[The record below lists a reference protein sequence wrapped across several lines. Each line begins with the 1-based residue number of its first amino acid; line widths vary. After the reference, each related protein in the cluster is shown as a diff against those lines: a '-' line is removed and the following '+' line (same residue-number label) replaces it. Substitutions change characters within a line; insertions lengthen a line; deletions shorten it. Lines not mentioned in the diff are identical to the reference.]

1 MGLDILAFVVPIILI
16 LVVVVIFLSFV
27 PLGLWISA
35 ISAGVKVSIFSLVGM
50 RLRRVRADKIIR
62 PLIKA
67 QKAGMNVNANQL
79 ESHLLSGGR
88 VDNVVDAL
96 IAAHRANLDLSFER
110 AAAIDLAGRN
120 VFEAVRMSVTPKII
134 ETPWISAVAI
144 DGIEVKVIA
153 KVTVRA
159 NLARLV
165 GGAGEETI
173 IARVGEGI
181 VTTVGSSQ
189 SHKSVLENPDLISRT
204 VLAKGLDS
212 GDMLLKAE
220 VEITDEDTF
229 ATIHDKMAV
238 TGANLL
244 LDTLDQLEA
253 GTLERIPQDHDAAT
267 YVPMIT
273 KETGHIDWSKNRQDI
288 INLIRGL
295 NPVPAAYTI
304 YEEEVLKIFGASLSD
319 VQANSA
325 ANGEIVAVVKKG
337 FVVKCGDGCLLITE
351 VQARGGKR
359 MMTDAYLR
367 GHAMK
372 EGILLQ

>member
-1 MGLDILAFVVPIILI
+1 MRVIFMGTPDFAVPSLEALLTKHEVV
-16 LVVVVIFLSFV
+16 LVVTQPDKPKGRGKKMVPTPVKACALEHGIPVLQPEKVKEPEFV
-27 PLGLWISA
+27 EQ
-35 ISAGVKVSIFSLVGM
+35 
-50 RLRRVRADKIIR
+50 LRSY
-62 PLIKA
+62 
-67 QKAGMNVNANQL
+67 
-79 ESHLLSGGR
+79 E
-88 VDNVVDAL
+88 
-96 IAAHRANLDLSFER
+96 
-110 AAAIDLAGRN
+110 
-120 VFEAVRMSVTPKII
+120 
-134 ETPWISAVAI
+134 
-144 DGIEVKVIA
+144 
-153 KVTVRA
+153 
-159 NLARLV
+159 
-165 GGAGEETI
+165 
-173 IARVGEGI
+173 
-181 VTTVGSSQ
+181 
-189 SHKSVLENPDLISRT
+189 PDLIAVTAFGQILSEPILEMPKYGCINVHGSLLPKYRGAAPMQWSIIDGEKVT
-204 VLAKGLDS
+204 GITTMYMAKGLDS

-267 YVPMIT
+267 YAPMIT

-304 YEEEVLKIFGASLSD
+304 YEEEVLKIFGAVISD
-319 VQANSA
+319 VQADDA

-351 VQARGGKR
+351 VQSRGGKR

>member
-1 MGLDILAFVVPIILI
+1 MRVIFMGTPDFAVPSLEALLTKHEVV
-16 LVVVVIFLSFV
+16 LVVTQPDKPKGRGKKMVPTPVKACALEHGIPVLQPEKVKEPEFV
-27 PLGLWISA
+27 EQ
-35 ISAGVKVSIFSLVGM
+35 
-50 RLRRVRADKIIR
+50 LRSY
-62 PLIKA
+62 
-67 QKAGMNVNANQL
+67 
-79 ESHLLSGGR
+79 E
-88 VDNVVDAL
+88 
-96 IAAHRANLDLSFER
+96 
-110 AAAIDLAGRN
+110 
-120 VFEAVRMSVTPKII
+120 
-134 ETPWISAVAI
+134 
-144 DGIEVKVIA
+144 
-153 KVTVRA
+153 
-159 NLARLV
+159 
-165 GGAGEETI
+165 
-173 IARVGEGI
+173 
-181 VTTVGSSQ
+181 
-189 SHKSVLENPDLISRT
+189 PDLIAVTAFGQILSEPILEMPKYGCINVHGSLLPKYRGAAPMQWSIIDGEKVT
-204 VLAKGLDS
+204 GITTMYMAKGLDS

-267 YVPMIT
+267 YAPMIT

-304 YEEEVLKIFGASLSD
+304 YEEEVLKIFGAVISD
-319 VQANSA
+319 VQADDA

-337 FVVKCGDGCLLITE
+337 FVVKCGGGCLLITE

>member
-1 MGLDILAFVVPIILI
+1 MRIIFMGTPDFAVPSLEALLTKHEVV
-16 LVVVVIFLSFV
+16 LVVTQPDKPKGRGKKMVPTPVKACALEHGIPVLQPEKVKEPEFV
-27 PLGLWISA
+27 EQ
-35 ISAGVKVSIFSLVGM
+35 
-50 RLRRVRADKIIR
+50 LRSY
-62 PLIKA
+62 
-67 QKAGMNVNANQL
+67 
-79 ESHLLSGGR
+79 E
-88 VDNVVDAL
+88 
-96 IAAHRANLDLSFER
+96 
-110 AAAIDLAGRN
+110 
-120 VFEAVRMSVTPKII
+120 
-134 ETPWISAVAI
+134 
-144 DGIEVKVIA
+144 
-153 KVTVRA
+153 
-159 NLARLV
+159 
-165 GGAGEETI
+165 
-173 IARVGEGI
+173 
-181 VTTVGSSQ
+181 
-189 SHKSVLENPDLISRT
+189 PDLIAVTAFGQILSEPILEMPKYGCINVHGSLLPKYRGAAPMQWSIIDGEKVT
-204 VLAKGLDS
+204 GITTMYMAKGLDS

-267 YVPMIT
+267 YAPMIT
-273 KETGHIDWSKNRQDI
+273 KETGHIDWSKNRKDI

-304 YEEEVLKIFGASLSD
+304 YEEEVLKIFGAVISD
-319 VQANSA
+319 VQADDA

>member
-1 MGLDILAFVVPIILI
+1 MRVIFMGTPDFAVPSLEALLTKHEVV
-16 LVVVVIFLSFV
+16 LVVTQPDKPKGRGKKMVPTPVKACALEHGIPVLQPEKVKEPEFV
-27 PLGLWISA
+27 EQ
-35 ISAGVKVSIFSLVGM
+35 
-50 RLRRVRADKIIR
+50 LRSY
-62 PLIKA
+62 
-67 QKAGMNVNANQL
+67 
-79 ESHLLSGGR
+79 E
-88 VDNVVDAL
+88 
-96 IAAHRANLDLSFER
+96 
-110 AAAIDLAGRN
+110 
-120 VFEAVRMSVTPKII
+120 
-134 ETPWISAVAI
+134 
-144 DGIEVKVIA
+144 
-153 KVTVRA
+153 
-159 NLARLV
+159 
-165 GGAGEETI
+165 
-173 IARVGEGI
+173 
-181 VTTVGSSQ
+181 
-189 SHKSVLENPDLISRT
+189 PDLIAVTAFGQILSEPILEMPKYGCINVHGSLLPKYRGAAPMQWSIIDGEKVT
-204 VLAKGLDS
+204 GITTMYMAKGLDS

-267 YVPMIT
+267 YAPMIT

-325 ANGEIVAVVKKG
+325 ANGEIVAVVKKD

>member
-1 MGLDILAFVVPIILI
+1 MRVIFMGTPDFAVPSLEALLTKHEVV
-16 LVVVVIFLSFV
+16 LVVTQPDKPKGRGKKMVPTPVKACALEHGIPVLQPEKVKEPEFV
-27 PLGLWISA
+27 EQ
-35 ISAGVKVSIFSLVGM
+35 
-50 RLRRVRADKIIR
+50 LRSY
-62 PLIKA
+62 
-67 QKAGMNVNANQL
+67 
-79 ESHLLSGGR
+79 E
-88 VDNVVDAL
+88 
-96 IAAHRANLDLSFER
+96 
-110 AAAIDLAGRN
+110 
-120 VFEAVRMSVTPKII
+120 
-134 ETPWISAVAI
+134 
-144 DGIEVKVIA
+144 
-153 KVTVRA
+153 
-159 NLARLV
+159 
-165 GGAGEETI
+165 
-173 IARVGEGI
+173 
-181 VTTVGSSQ
+181 
-189 SHKSVLENPDLISRT
+189 PDLIAVTAFGQILSEPILEMPKYGCINVHGSLLPKYRGAAPMQWSIIDGEKVT
-204 VLAKGLDS
+204 GITTMYMAKGLDS

-267 YVPMIT
+267 YAPMIT

-304 YEEEVLKIFGASLSD
+304 YEEEVLKIFGAVISD
-319 VQANSA
+319 VQADDA

-337 FVVKCGDGCLLITE
+337 FVVKCGDGCMLITE

>member
-1 MGLDILAFVVPIILI
+1 MRVIFMGTPDFAVPSLEALLTKHEVV
-16 LVVVVIFLSFV
+16 LVVTQPDKPKGRGKKMVPTPVKACALEHGIPVLQPEKVKEPEFV
-27 PLGLWISA
+27 EQ
-35 ISAGVKVSIFSLVGM
+35 
-50 RLRRVRADKIIR
+50 LRSY
-62 PLIKA
+62 
-67 QKAGMNVNANQL
+67 
-79 ESHLLSGGR
+79 E
-88 VDNVVDAL
+88 
-96 IAAHRANLDLSFER
+96 
-110 AAAIDLAGRN
+110 
-120 VFEAVRMSVTPKII
+120 
-134 ETPWISAVAI
+134 
-144 DGIEVKVIA
+144 
-153 KVTVRA
+153 
-159 NLARLV
+159 
-165 GGAGEETI
+165 
-173 IARVGEGI
+173 
-181 VTTVGSSQ
+181 
-189 SHKSVLENPDLISRT
+189 PDLIAVTAFGQILSEPILEMPKYGCINVHGSLLPKYRGAAPMQWSIIDGEKVT
-204 VLAKGLDS
+204 GITTMYMAKGLDS

-267 YVPMIT
+267 YAPMIT

-304 YEEEVLKIFGASLSD
+304 YEEEVLKIFGAVVSD
-319 VQANSA
+319 VQADGA

>member
-1 MGLDILAFVVPIILI
+1 MRVIFMGTPDFAVPSLEALLTKHEVV
-16 LVVVVIFLSFV
+16 LVVTQPDKPKGRGKKMVPTPVKACALEHGIPVLQPEKVKEPEFV
-27 PLGLWISA
+27 EQ
-35 ISAGVKVSIFSLVGM
+35 
-50 RLRRVRADKIIR
+50 LRSY
-62 PLIKA
+62 
-67 QKAGMNVNANQL
+67 
-79 ESHLLSGGR
+79 E
-88 VDNVVDAL
+88 
-96 IAAHRANLDLSFER
+96 
-110 AAAIDLAGRN
+110 
-120 VFEAVRMSVTPKII
+120 
-134 ETPWISAVAI
+134 
-144 DGIEVKVIA
+144 
-153 KVTVRA
+153 
-159 NLARLV
+159 
-165 GGAGEETI
+165 
-173 IARVGEGI
+173 
-181 VTTVGSSQ
+181 
-189 SHKSVLENPDLISRT
+189 PDLIAVTAFGQILSEPILEMPKYGCINVHGSLLPKYRGAAPMQWSIIDGEKVT
-204 VLAKGLDS
+204 GITTMYMAKGLDS

-267 YVPMIT
+267 YAPMIT

-295 NPVPAAYTI
+295 NPVPAAYSI
-304 YEEEVLKIFGASLSD
+304 YEEEVLKIFGAVISD
-319 VQANSA
+319 VQADDA

>member
-1 MGLDILAFVVPIILI
+1 MRVIFMGTPDFAVPSLEALLTKHEVV
-16 LVVVVIFLSFV
+16 LVVTQPDKPKGRGKKMVPTPVKACALEHGIPVLQPEKVKEPEFV
-27 PLGLWISA
+27 EQ
-35 ISAGVKVSIFSLVGM
+35 
-50 RLRRVRADKIIR
+50 LRSY
-62 PLIKA
+62 
-67 QKAGMNVNANQL
+67 
-79 ESHLLSGGR
+79 E
-88 VDNVVDAL
+88 
-96 IAAHRANLDLSFER
+96 
-110 AAAIDLAGRN
+110 
-120 VFEAVRMSVTPKII
+120 
-134 ETPWISAVAI
+134 
-144 DGIEVKVIA
+144 
-153 KVTVRA
+153 
-159 NLARLV
+159 
-165 GGAGEETI
+165 
-173 IARVGEGI
+173 
-181 VTTVGSSQ
+181 
-189 SHKSVLENPDLISRT
+189 PDLIAVTAFGQILSEPILEMPKYGCINVHGSLLPKYRGAAPMQWSIIDGEKVT
-204 VLAKGLDS
+204 GITTMYMAKGLDS

-267 YVPMIT
+267 YAPMIT

-304 YEEEVLKIFGASLSD
+304 YEEEVLKIFGAVMSD
-319 VQANSA
+319 VQADGA

>member
-1 MGLDILAFVVPIILI
+1 MRVIFMGTPDFAVPSLEALLTKHEVV
-16 LVVVVIFLSFV
+16 LVVTQPDKPKGRGKKMVPTPVKACALEHGIPVLQPEKVKEPEFV
-27 PLGLWISA
+27 EQ
-35 ISAGVKVSIFSLVGM
+35 
-50 RLRRVRADKIIR
+50 LRSY
-62 PLIKA
+62 
-67 QKAGMNVNANQL
+67 
-79 ESHLLSGGR
+79 E
-88 VDNVVDAL
+88 
-96 IAAHRANLDLSFER
+96 
-110 AAAIDLAGRN
+110 
-120 VFEAVRMSVTPKII
+120 
-134 ETPWISAVAI
+134 
-144 DGIEVKVIA
+144 
-153 KVTVRA
+153 
-159 NLARLV
+159 
-165 GGAGEETI
+165 
-173 IARVGEGI
+173 
-181 VTTVGSSQ
+181 
-189 SHKSVLENPDLISRT
+189 PDLIAVTAFGQILSEPILEMPKYGCINVHGSLLPKYRGAAPMQWSIIDGEKVT
-204 VLAKGLDS
+204 GITTMYMAKGLDS

-267 YVPMIT
+267 YAPIIT

-304 YEEEVLKIFGASLSD
+304 YEEEVLKIFGAALSD
-319 VQANSA
+319 VQADSA
-325 ANGEIVAVVKKG
+325 ANGEIVAVMKKG

>member
-1 MGLDILAFVVPIILI
+1 MRVIFMGTPDFAVPSLEALLTKHEVV
-16 LVVVVIFLSFV
+16 LVVTQPDKPKGRGKKMVPTPVKACALEHGIPVLQPEKVKEPEFV
-27 PLGLWISA
+27 EQ
-35 ISAGVKVSIFSLVGM
+35 
-50 RLRRVRADKIIR
+50 LRSY
-62 PLIKA
+62 
-67 QKAGMNVNANQL
+67 
-79 ESHLLSGGR
+79 E
-88 VDNVVDAL
+88 
-96 IAAHRANLDLSFER
+96 
-110 AAAIDLAGRN
+110 
-120 VFEAVRMSVTPKII
+120 
-134 ETPWISAVAI
+134 
-144 DGIEVKVIA
+144 
-153 KVTVRA
+153 
-159 NLARLV
+159 
-165 GGAGEETI
+165 
-173 IARVGEGI
+173 
-181 VTTVGSSQ
+181 
-189 SHKSVLENPDLISRT
+189 PDLIAVTAFGQILSEPILEIPKYGCINVHGSLLPKYRGAAPMQWSIIDGEKVT
-204 VLAKGLDS
+204 GITTMYMAKGLDS

-267 YVPMIT
+267 YAPMIT

-304 YEEEVLKIFGASLSD
+304 YEEEVLKIFGAVISD
-319 VQANSA
+319 VQADGA

>member
-1 MGLDILAFVVPIILI
+1 MRVIFMGTPDFAVPSLEALLTKHEVV
-16 LVVVVIFLSFV
+16 LVVTQPDKPKGRGKKMVPTPVKACALEHGIAVLQPEKVKEPEFV
-27 PLGLWISA
+27 EQ
-35 ISAGVKVSIFSLVGM
+35 
-50 RLRRVRADKIIR
+50 LRSY
-62 PLIKA
+62 
-67 QKAGMNVNANQL
+67 
-79 ESHLLSGGR
+79 E
-88 VDNVVDAL
+88 
-96 IAAHRANLDLSFER
+96 
-110 AAAIDLAGRN
+110 
-120 VFEAVRMSVTPKII
+120 
-134 ETPWISAVAI
+134 
-144 DGIEVKVIA
+144 
-153 KVTVRA
+153 
-159 NLARLV
+159 
-165 GGAGEETI
+165 
-173 IARVGEGI
+173 
-181 VTTVGSSQ
+181 
-189 SHKSVLENPDLISRT
+189 PDLIAVTAFGQILSEPILEMPKYGCINVHGSLLPKYRGAAPMQWSIIDGEKVT
-204 VLAKGLDS
+204 GITTMYMAKGLDS

-267 YVPMIT
+267 YAPMIT

-304 YEEEVLKIFGASLSD
+304 YEEEVLKIFGAVISD
-319 VQANSA
+319 VQADDA

>member
-1 MGLDILAFVVPIILI
+1 MRVIFMGTPDFAVPSLEALLTKHEVV
-16 LVVVVIFLSFV
+16 LVVTQPDKPKGRGKKMVPTPVKACALEHGIPVLQPEKVKEPEFV
-27 PLGLWISA
+27 EQ
-35 ISAGVKVSIFSLVGM
+35 
-50 RLRRVRADKIIR
+50 LRSY
-62 PLIKA
+62 
-67 QKAGMNVNANQL
+67 
-79 ESHLLSGGR
+79 E
-88 VDNVVDAL
+88 
-96 IAAHRANLDLSFER
+96 
-110 AAAIDLAGRN
+110 
-120 VFEAVRMSVTPKII
+120 
-134 ETPWISAVAI
+134 
-144 DGIEVKVIA
+144 
-153 KVTVRA
+153 
-159 NLARLV
+159 
-165 GGAGEETI
+165 
-173 IARVGEGI
+173 
-181 VTTVGSSQ
+181 
-189 SHKSVLENPDLISRT
+189 PDLIAVTAFGQILSEPILEMPKYGCINVHGSLLPKYRGAAPMQWSIIDGEKVT
-204 VLAKGLDS
+204 GITTMYMAKGLDS

-267 YVPMIT
+267 YAPMIT

-304 YEEEVLKIFGASLSD
+304 YEEEVLKIFGAVISD
-319 VQANSA
+319 VQANDA

>member
-1 MGLDILAFVVPIILI
+1 MPSLEALLTKHEVV
-16 LVVVVIFLSFV
+16 LVVTQPDKPKGRGKKMVPTPVKACALEHGIPVLQPEKVKEPEFV
-27 PLGLWISA
+27 EQ
-35 ISAGVKVSIFSLVGM
+35 
-50 RLRRVRADKIIR
+50 LRSY
-62 PLIKA
+62 
-67 QKAGMNVNANQL
+67 
-79 ESHLLSGGR
+79 E
-88 VDNVVDAL
+88 
-96 IAAHRANLDLSFER
+96 
-110 AAAIDLAGRN
+110 
-120 VFEAVRMSVTPKII
+120 
-134 ETPWISAVAI
+134 
-144 DGIEVKVIA
+144 
-153 KVTVRA
+153 
-159 NLARLV
+159 
-165 GGAGEETI
+165 
-173 IARVGEGI
+173 
-181 VTTVGSSQ
+181 
-189 SHKSVLENPDLISRT
+189 PDLIAVTAFGQILSEPILEMPKYGCINVHGSLLPKYRGAAPMQWSIIDGEKVT
-204 VLAKGLDS
+204 GITTMYMAKGLDS

-267 YVPMIT
+267 YAPMIT

-304 YEEEVLKIFGASLSD
+304 YEEEVLKIFGAVISD
-319 VQANSA
+319 VQVDDA

>member
-1 MGLDILAFVVPIILI
+1 MRVIFMGTPDFAVPSLEALLTKHEVV
-16 LVVVVIFLSFV
+16 LVVTQPDKPKGRGKKMVPTPVKACALEHGIPVLQPEKVKEPEFV
-27 PLGLWISA
+27 EQ
-35 ISAGVKVSIFSLVGM
+35 
-50 RLRRVRADKIIR
+50 LRSY
-62 PLIKA
+62 
-67 QKAGMNVNANQL
+67 
-79 ESHLLSGGR
+79 E
-88 VDNVVDAL
+88 
-96 IAAHRANLDLSFER
+96 
-110 AAAIDLAGRN
+110 
-120 VFEAVRMSVTPKII
+120 
-134 ETPWISAVAI
+134 
-144 DGIEVKVIA
+144 
-153 KVTVRA
+153 
-159 NLARLV
+159 
-165 GGAGEETI
+165 
-173 IARVGEGI
+173 
-181 VTTVGSSQ
+181 
-189 SHKSVLENPDLISRT
+189 PDLIAVTAFGQILSEPILEMPKYGCINVHGSLLPKYRGAAPMQWSIINGEKVT
-204 VLAKGLDS
+204 GITTMYMAKGLDS

-244 LDTLDQLEA
+244 LDTLEQLEA

-267 YVPMIT
+267 YAPMIT

-295 NPVPAAYTI
+295 NPAPAAYTI
-304 YEEEVLKIFGASLSD
+304 YEEEVLKIFGAVISD
-319 VQANSA
+319 VQADGA

>member
-1 MGLDILAFVVPIILI
+1 MRVIFMGTPDFAVPSLEALLTKHEVV
-16 LVVVVIFLSFV
+16 LVVTQPDKPKGRGKKMVPTPVKACALEHGIPVLQPEKVKEPEFV
-27 PLGLWISA
+27 EQ
-35 ISAGVKVSIFSLVGM
+35 
-50 RLRRVRADKIIR
+50 LRSY
-62 PLIKA
+62 
-67 QKAGMNVNANQL
+67 
-79 ESHLLSGGR
+79 E
-88 VDNVVDAL
+88 
-96 IAAHRANLDLSFER
+96 
-110 AAAIDLAGRN
+110 
-120 VFEAVRMSVTPKII
+120 
-134 ETPWISAVAI
+134 
-144 DGIEVKVIA
+144 
-153 KVTVRA
+153 
-159 NLARLV
+159 
-165 GGAGEETI
+165 
-173 IARVGEGI
+173 
-181 VTTVGSSQ
+181 
-189 SHKSVLENPDLISRT
+189 PDLIAVTAFGQILSEPILEMPKYGCINVHGSLLPKYRGAAPMQWSIIDGEKVT
-204 VLAKGLDS
+204 GITTMYMAKGLDS

-267 YVPMIT
+267 YAPMIT

-304 YEEEVLKIFGASLSD
+304 YEEEVLKIFSAVISD
-319 VQANSA
+319 VQADDA

>member
-1 MGLDILAFVVPIILI
+1 MRVIFMGTPDFAVPSLEALLTKHEVV
-16 LVVVVIFLSFV
+16 LVVTQPDKPKGRGKKMVPTPVKACALEHGIPVLQPEKVKEPEFV
-27 PLGLWISA
+27 EQ
-35 ISAGVKVSIFSLVGM
+35 
-50 RLRRVRADKIIR
+50 LRSY
-62 PLIKA
+62 
-67 QKAGMNVNANQL
+67 
-79 ESHLLSGGR
+79 E
-88 VDNVVDAL
+88 
-96 IAAHRANLDLSFER
+96 
-110 AAAIDLAGRN
+110 
-120 VFEAVRMSVTPKII
+120 
-134 ETPWISAVAI
+134 
-144 DGIEVKVIA
+144 
-153 KVTVRA
+153 
-159 NLARLV
+159 
-165 GGAGEETI
+165 
-173 IARVGEGI
+173 
-181 VTTVGSSQ
+181 
-189 SHKSVLENPDLISRT
+189 PDLIAVTAFGQILSEPILEMPKYGCINVHGSLLPKYRGAAPMQWSIIDGEKVT
-204 VLAKGLDS
+204 GITTMYMAKGVDS

-267 YVPMIT
+267 YAPMIT

-304 YEEEVLKIFGASLSD
+304 YEEEVLKIFGAVISD
-319 VQANSA
+319 VQADGA

>member
-1 MGLDILAFVVPIILI
+1 MRVIFMGTPDFAVPSLEALLTKHEVV
-16 LVVVVIFLSFV
+16 LVVTQPDKPKGRGKKMVPTPVKACALEHGIPVLQPEKVKEPEFV
-27 PLGLWISA
+27 EQ
-35 ISAGVKVSIFSLVGM
+35 
-50 RLRRVRADKIIR
+50 LRSY
-62 PLIKA
+62 
-67 QKAGMNVNANQL
+67 
-79 ESHLLSGGR
+79 E
-88 VDNVVDAL
+88 
-96 IAAHRANLDLSFER
+96 
-110 AAAIDLAGRN
+110 
-120 VFEAVRMSVTPKII
+120 
-134 ETPWISAVAI
+134 
-144 DGIEVKVIA
+144 
-153 KVTVRA
+153 
-159 NLARLV
+159 
-165 GGAGEETI
+165 
-173 IARVGEGI
+173 
-181 VTTVGSSQ
+181 
-189 SHKSVLENPDLISRT
+189 PDLIAVTAFGQILSEPILEMPKYGCINVHGSLLPKYRGAAPMQWSIIDGEKVT
-204 VLAKGLDS
+204 GITTMYMAKGLDS

-238 TGANLL
+238 TGTNLL

-267 YVPMIT
+267 YAPMIT

-304 YEEEVLKIFGASLSD
+304 YEEEVLKIFGAALSD
-319 VQANSA
+319 VQADSA

>member
-1 MGLDILAFVVPIILI
+1 MRVIFMGTPDFAVPSLEALLTKHEVV
-16 LVVVVIFLSFV
+16 LVVTQPDKPKGRGKKMVPTPVKACALEHGIPVLQPEKVKEPEFV
-27 PLGLWISA
+27 EQ
-35 ISAGVKVSIFSLVGM
+35 
-50 RLRRVRADKIIR
+50 LRSY
-62 PLIKA
+62 
-67 QKAGMNVNANQL
+67 
-79 ESHLLSGGR
+79 E
-88 VDNVVDAL
+88 
-96 IAAHRANLDLSFER
+96 
-110 AAAIDLAGRN
+110 
-120 VFEAVRMSVTPKII
+120 
-134 ETPWISAVAI
+134 
-144 DGIEVKVIA
+144 
-153 KVTVRA
+153 
-159 NLARLV
+159 
-165 GGAGEETI
+165 
-173 IARVGEGI
+173 
-181 VTTVGSSQ
+181 
-189 SHKSVLENPDLISRT
+189 PDLIAVTAFGQILSEPILEMPKYGCINVHGSLLPKYRGAAPMQWSIIDGEKVT
-204 VLAKGLDS
+204 GITTMYMAKDLDS

-267 YVPMIT
+267 YAPMIT

-304 YEEEVLKIFGASLSD
+304 YEEEVLKIFGAVISD
-319 VQANSA
+319 VQADDA

>member
-1 MGLDILAFVVPIILI
+1 MRIIFMGTPDFAVPSLEALLTKHEVV
-16 LVVVVIFLSFV
+16 LVVTQPDKPKGRGKKMVPTPVKACALEHGIPVLQPEKVKEPEFV
-27 PLGLWISA
+27 EQ
-35 ISAGVKVSIFSLVGM
+35 
-50 RLRRVRADKIIR
+50 LRSY
-62 PLIKA
+62 
-67 QKAGMNVNANQL
+67 
-79 ESHLLSGGR
+79 E
-88 VDNVVDAL
+88 
-96 IAAHRANLDLSFER
+96 
-110 AAAIDLAGRN
+110 
-120 VFEAVRMSVTPKII
+120 
-134 ETPWISAVAI
+134 
-144 DGIEVKVIA
+144 
-153 KVTVRA
+153 
-159 NLARLV
+159 
-165 GGAGEETI
+165 
-173 IARVGEGI
+173 
-181 VTTVGSSQ
+181 
-189 SHKSVLENPDLISRT
+189 PDLIAVTAFGQILSEPILEMPKYGCINVHGSLLPKYRGAAPMQWSIIDGEKVT
-204 VLAKGLDS
+204 GITTMYMAKGLDS

-267 YVPMIT
+267 YAPMIT

-304 YEEEVLKIFGASLSD
+304 YEEEVLKIFGAALSD
-319 VQANSA
+319 VQADSA

>member
-1 MGLDILAFVVPIILI
+1 MRVIFMGTPDFAVPSLEALLTKHEVV
-16 LVVVVIFLSFV
+16 LVVTQPDKPKGRGKKMVPTPVKACALEHGIPVLQPEKVKEPEFV
-27 PLGLWISA
+27 EQ
-35 ISAGVKVSIFSLVGM
+35 
-50 RLRRVRADKIIR
+50 LRSY
-62 PLIKA
+62 
-67 QKAGMNVNANQL
+67 
-79 ESHLLSGGR
+79 E
-88 VDNVVDAL
+88 
-96 IAAHRANLDLSFER
+96 
-110 AAAIDLAGRN
+110 
-120 VFEAVRMSVTPKII
+120 
-134 ETPWISAVAI
+134 
-144 DGIEVKVIA
+144 
-153 KVTVRA
+153 
-159 NLARLV
+159 
-165 GGAGEETI
+165 
-173 IARVGEGI
+173 
-181 VTTVGSSQ
+181 
-189 SHKSVLENPDLISRT
+189 PDLIAVTAFGQILSEPILEMPKYGCINVHGSLLPKYRGAAPMQWSIIDGEKVT
-204 VLAKGLDS
+204 GITTMYMAKGLDS

-267 YVPMIT
+267 YAPMIT

-304 YEEEVLKIFGASLSD
+304 YEEEVLKIFGAVISD
-319 VQANSA
+319 VQTDDA

-367 GHAMK
+367 GHAVK

>member
-1 MGLDILAFVVPIILI
+1 MRVIFMGTPDFAVPSLEALLTKHEVV
-16 LVVVVIFLSFV
+16 LVVTQPDKPKGRGKKMVPTPVKACALEHGIPVLQPEKVKEPEFV
-27 PLGLWISA
+27 EQ
-35 ISAGVKVSIFSLVGM
+35 
-50 RLRRVRADKIIR
+50 LRSY
-62 PLIKA
+62 
-67 QKAGMNVNANQL
+67 
-79 ESHLLSGGR
+79 E
-88 VDNVVDAL
+88 
-96 IAAHRANLDLSFER
+96 
-110 AAAIDLAGRN
+110 
-120 VFEAVRMSVTPKII
+120 
-134 ETPWISAVAI
+134 
-144 DGIEVKVIA
+144 
-153 KVTVRA
+153 
-159 NLARLV
+159 
-165 GGAGEETI
+165 
-173 IARVGEGI
+173 
-181 VTTVGSSQ
+181 
-189 SHKSVLENPDLISRT
+189 PDLIAVTAFGQILSEPILEMPKYGCINVHGSLLPKYRGAAPMQWSIIDGEKVT
-204 VLAKGLDS
+204 GITTMYMAKGLDS

-229 ATIHDKMAV
+229 GTIHDKMAV

-267 YVPMIT
+267 YAPMIT

-304 YEEEVLKIFGASLSD
+304 YEEEVLKIFGAALSD
-319 VQANSA
+319 VQADSA

>member
-1 MGLDILAFVVPIILI
+1 MRVIFMGTPDFAVPSLEALLTKHEVV
-16 LVVVVIFLSFV
+16 LVVTQPDKPKGRGKKMVPTPVKACALEHGIPVLQPEKVKEPEFV
-27 PLGLWISA
+27 EQ
-35 ISAGVKVSIFSLVGM
+35 
-50 RLRRVRADKIIR
+50 LRSY
-62 PLIKA
+62 
-67 QKAGMNVNANQL
+67 
-79 ESHLLSGGR
+79 E
-88 VDNVVDAL
+88 
-96 IAAHRANLDLSFER
+96 
-110 AAAIDLAGRN
+110 
-120 VFEAVRMSVTPKII
+120 
-134 ETPWISAVAI
+134 
-144 DGIEVKVIA
+144 
-153 KVTVRA
+153 
-159 NLARLV
+159 
-165 GGAGEETI
+165 
-173 IARVGEGI
+173 
-181 VTTVGSSQ
+181 
-189 SHKSVLENPDLISRT
+189 PDLIAVTAFGQILSEPILEMPKYGCINVHGSLLPKYRGAAPMQWSIIDGEKVT
-204 VLAKGLDS
+204 GITTMYMAKGLDS

-267 YVPMIT
+267 YAPMIT

-304 YEEEVLKIFGASLSD
+304 YEEEVLKIFGAVISD
-319 VQANSA
+319 VQTDGA

>member
-1 MGLDILAFVVPIILI
+1 MRVIFMGTPDFAVPSLEALLTKHEVV
-16 LVVVVIFLSFV
+16 LVVTQPDKPKGRGKKMVPTPVKACALEHGIPVLQPEKVKEPEFV
-27 PLGLWISA
+27 EQ
-35 ISAGVKVSIFSLVGM
+35 
-50 RLRRVRADKIIR
+50 LRSY
-62 PLIKA
+62 
-67 QKAGMNVNANQL
+67 
-79 ESHLLSGGR
+79 E
-88 VDNVVDAL
+88 
-96 IAAHRANLDLSFER
+96 
-110 AAAIDLAGRN
+110 
-120 VFEAVRMSVTPKII
+120 
-134 ETPWISAVAI
+134 
-144 DGIEVKVIA
+144 
-153 KVTVRA
+153 
-159 NLARLV
+159 
-165 GGAGEETI
+165 
-173 IARVGEGI
+173 
-181 VTTVGSSQ
+181 
-189 SHKSVLENPDLISRT
+189 PDLIAVTAFGQILSEPILEMPKYGCINVHGSLLPKYRGAAPMQWSIIDGEKVT
-204 VLAKGLDS
+204 GITTMYMAKGLDS

-267 YVPMIT
+267 YAPMIT

-304 YEEEVLKIFGASLSD
+304 YEEEVLKIFGAVISD
-319 VQANSA
+319 VQVDGA

-372 EGILLQ
+372 EGILWQ